1 MITIEN
7 DYSYPDSLLPEY
19 CRARTLVLGV
29 GNPLFGD
36 DGFGPAVARHL
47 NDAESVPEGVL
58 VMDVGTSTQDIL
70 FNILLSET
78 RPERIIIVD
87 ATDVGREPGELFELE
102 VEAVP
107 QNKSGDFSVH
117 LFPSTNMLKELRD
130 ECGVEVVIISAQVEW
145 IPTDAC
151 VDLSQRLRNA
161 VPCAARMVL
170 RLCSAAGQAAG
181 GK

>member
-1 MITIEN
+1 MTTFEG
-7 DYSYPDSLLPEY
+7 DHSYLDSLLPEY

-36 DGFGPAVARHL
+36 DGFGPAVVKHL
-47 NDAESVPEGVL
+47 LDDEEIPDGVL
-58 VMDVGTSTQDIL
+58 VLDVGTSTQDIL
-70 FNILLSET
+70 FNILLSDT
-78 RPERIIIVD
+78 KPERIIVVD
-87 ATDVGREPGELFELE
+87 ATDVGRAPGEIFELE

-107 QNKSGDFSVH
+107 VNKSGDFSVH

-130 ECGVEVVIISAQVEW
+130 EGGVEVVIISAQVEW

-151 VDLSQRLRNA
+151 IGLSQRLRNA

-170 RLCSAAGQAAG
+170 RLCNTTAAGRRR
-181 GK
+181 